1 MGALITVVKNKKKE
15 LVILNRNFTKEELR
29 SKLSGTIL
37 YPESWIEYVLEKG
50 IFIPKDFIVVV
61 KTDKN
66 TSIENPVGRWHKHD
80 DSQKPRNDGK
90 RPISCCD
97 CNKDNCKHRK
107 RNHNVRHRI
116 AFPYCVFDLDFFRNY
131 PQLLSPPSL
140 VSVPPSDAPPS
151 EPLSVY

>member
-66 TSIENPVGRWHKHD
+66 TSIEKINELVRTTVKWGDRRKLAIYP
-80 DSQKPRNDGK
+80 DGK
-90 RPISCCD
+90 IEKISSIWKGD
-97 CNKDNCKHRK
+97 ERK
-107 RNHNVRHRI
+107 M
-116 AFPYCVFDLDFFRNY
+116 FPR
-131 PQLLSPPSL
+131 
-140 VSVPPSDAPPS
+140 
-151 EPLSVY
+151 